1 MSFFAKLFKKR
12 PVPQITKPVDRSIPA
27 NSSGDKVP
35 GVRSAAR
42 TGDQKPKGKHS
53 SGIF

>member
-12 PVPQITKPVDRSIPA
+12 PVPQTTKPVDRSIPA
-27 NSSGDKVP
+27 NGSDDKHP
-35 GVRSAAR
+35 KLGGVAH
-42 TGDQKPKGKHS
+42 TGDQKPNGKHS